1 MEFYPEEG
9 MYHFDGH
16 RDCGVSFAPKESKRN
31 KNICPVCKK
40 SLTIGVLNRVEELA
54 NASRDEDYFD
64 KKRVPFKK
72 LVELDKIIAEA
83 LGIKSRNS
91 KQVQIEYKKLI
102 ENFGNEFNIL
112 LNVNLEEL
120 KTKTLLEIAEGV
132 RRVRASE
139 LQIIPG
145 FDGQY
150 GQVKIFSEKERKKY
164 QEKLF

>member
-1 MEFYPEEG
+1 
-9 MYHFDGH
+9 
-16 RDCGVSFAPKESKRN
+16 
-31 KNICPVCKK
+31 VCKK
-40 SLTIGVLNRVEELA
+40 PLVIGVMNRVQELA
-54 NASRDEDYFD
+54 EENRDENYVD
-64 KKRVPFKK
+64 KNRVPYKK

-112 LNVNLEEL
+112 LNINLEEL

-150 GQVKIFSEKERKKY
+150 GQIKIFSEQERKKY